1 MNPTPVATA
10 VDFVFFL
17 FKNFFQHAKILCVKM
32 SVTASIWRSA
42 PIFAHV
48 ISTVPMVVHAPRLTN
63 SEIPTARILYPNQTQ
78 NVSKTLTTSHFGNN
92 AEINAQ
98 TQPIFVFKNV
108 MVIKIANKS
117 VGLMISNVYHIARVM
132 ITAQTGVPAQ
142 TGAMMK
148 IFHYRKNVTSFG
160 ENKV

>member
-1 MNPTPVATA
+1 
-10 VDFVFFL
+10 
-17 FKNFFQHAKILCVKM
+17 M
-32 SVTASIWRSA
+32 SATASIWKNV

-48 ISTVPMVVHAPRLTN
+48 ISTVLMVVHAPRQTN
-63 SEIPTARILYPNQTQ
+63 SEIPTVQILYPNQTL
-78 NVSKTLTTSHFGNN
+78 NVSQISKTSHSGKN

-98 TQPIFVFKNV
+98 TQLIFVYKNV
-108 MVIKIANKS
+108 MVIRNASKS
-117 VGLMISNVYHIARVM
+117 VGLMISNAYHIALVM

-160 ENKV
+160 ENKLKPVLVTAGMSVISV